1 MKSSKMNTGMSNQ
14 RDLMMF
20 TTLIDCETLKQHIEY
35 PDWRVVDCRFTLAD
49 PGQGQ
54 RDYEHGHIPKAVYA
68 HLDKHLSVPQVP
80 GVTGRHPLPS
90 VEAAAEHIASPG
102 IAPGMQVVAYDDAGG
117 ASAAVRLWWMLRWL
131 GHRSVAI
138 LDGGWQAWLGQG
150 YPVLA
155 GLETAPPARFEPEVH
170 PELLV
175 EVDELQDLLHNPG
188 WRVFDARSFERYQ
201 GLNET
206 IDPVAG
212 HIPGAWSAPYAEN
225 LQADGR
231 FKPRL
236 ELRQRYLDLLGAVPA
251 HRAVFYCGSG
261 VTAIHDIL
269 AMEYT
274 GLAGARLYAGS
285 WSEWIVDPLRPVA
298 TSGESGS

>member
-1 MKSSKMNTGMSNQ
+1 
-14 RDLMMF
+14 MMF
-20 TTLIDCETLKQHIEY
+20 TTLIDCETLNHHLED
-35 PDWRVVDCRFTLAD
+35 PDWIVVDCRFTLVD

-54 RDYEHGHIPKAVYA
+54 RDYERGHIPKAVYA

-80 GVTGRHPLPS
+80 GVTGRHPLPT
-90 VEAAAEHIASPG
+90 VEETAGHIASLG
-102 IAPGMQVVAYDDAGG
+102 IASGMQVVVYDDAGG

-131 GHRSVAI
+131 GHRSVAV
-138 LDGGWQAWLGQG
+138 LDGGWQTWLAQG
-150 YPVLA
+150 YPVYY
-155 GLETAPPARFEPEVH
+155 GFKKGQPANFKPEVQQ
-170 PELLV
+170 ELVV
-175 EVDELQDLLHNPG
+175 EVDELQDLLHDPG

-212 HIPGAWSAPYAEN
+212 HIPGARSAPYAEN

-231 FKPRL
+231 FKPRQD
-236 ELRQRYLDLLGAVPA
+236 LRQRYLDLLGAVPA

-269 AMEYT
+269 AMEYA

-285 WSEWIVDPLRPVA
+285 WSEWIVNPQRPVEV
-298 TSGESGS
+298 TDKPGP